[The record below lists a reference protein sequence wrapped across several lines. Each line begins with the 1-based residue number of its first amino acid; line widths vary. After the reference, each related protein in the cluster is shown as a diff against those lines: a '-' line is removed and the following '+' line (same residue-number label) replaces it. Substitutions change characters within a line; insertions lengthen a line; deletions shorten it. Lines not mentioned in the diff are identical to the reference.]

1 MGCCQPRGRRVL
13 PSPGSCY
20 CLGVDSAATRKG
32 ILLSLA
38 AALSAAAF
46 LIPYKAAGEGA
57 SRDAVVMAML
67 AAAAALNTLLILG
80 DRLRAPRATPA
91 PRRSPRLTLLLSLA
105 LAAFTAL
112 GNRASAEALVYIGP
126 GLTSVVQQTQI
137 LFVAA
142 AAALLLGERI
152 TARFALGALIALAG
166 FAVMRLPGGMT
177 GHTAGAGTALA
188 VTGMLWA
195 VVSAVSFGSMHVIT
209 RKFIHRID
217 PVPVNALRLWFSA
230 AMLAC
235 WPSSLTGL
243 DRLDARTWALA
254 GAAALV
260 GPFFG
265 RIALMYA
272 LRHISASQSTLLNLT
287 SPVFAFGL
295 GFLAFGTA
303 PTTLEL
309 AGGTLILAGTALPV
323 LALAGGARPG

>member
-1 MGCCQPRGRRVL
+1 MGCCQARGRRVL

-38 AALSAAAF
+38 AAFSAAAF

-67 AAAAALNTLLILG
+67 AAAAALNTLIILG
-80 DRLRAPRATPA
+80 GRLRAPRATPA
-91 PRRSPRLTLLLSLA
+91 PRRSPRLTLLLSLT

-142 AAALLLGERI
+142 VAALFLGERI

-177 GHTAGAGTALA
+177 GHGAGAALA

-235 WPSSLTGL
+235 WPSSLSGL
-243 DRLDARTWALA
+243 ERLDARTWALA
-254 GAAALV
+254 AAAALM

-265 RIALMYA
+265 RISLMYA
-272 LRHISASQSTLLNLT
+272 VRHISASQSTLLNLT

-295 GFLAFGTA
+295 GFLAFGTS
-303 PTTLEL
+303 PTALEL

-323 LALAGGARPG
+323 LALAGARPG